1 MTNVRV
7 SAFGLLTPKARVLKM
22 QLFSADI
29 IIIAAYL
36 LLTVIIGILGS
47 RRASGGLDEFFLA
60 GRRVNWFFAGTS
72 MVATTF
78 AADTPLWVTGTVAK
92 YGIAG
97 NWLWWN
103 MAIGHLM
110 AAVIFAPLWRR
121 SRVITDA
128 ELIELRYGQNHRPA
142 TILRSVKA
150 FYFSL
155 VFNIITMG
163 WVILAMKKI
172 ITAVLGSNE
181 KLSTIILIALV
192 IFAMIYSILGG
203 LVSVI
208 ATDLVQFLLGLLGSL
223 IMAFYALKA
232 VGGLTNLEPA
242 LRASYANSAEILS
255 FFPVADNS
263 WMPISALFIYL
274 GVQWWCQKGSDGGG
288 YFVQRMGASRD
299 GAAASKAT
307 FWFSI
312 AHYAIRPWPWIIVA
326 LAALIIFPINDF
338 PGLDREAAYPMLIMS
353 LLPSGLKGLVICSL
367 LAAFMSTIDTHL
379 NWGTSYL
386 VRDIYQRFF
395 RPEASNRE
403 LVRISRLALL
413 FMTILAVLL
422 ALSMESIQSGWEIF
436 FQLGAGWGA
445 AMILRW
451 LWWRTNAE
459 SELAAMIIATL
470 TTIFFFAAD
479 KLVFLVL
486 PFHYKLFITAV
497 LATCASIIAIY
508 IWPVKADAPHLQ
520 TFYQMVNPPGFWQNV
535 ANKLKEKPKWE
546 SPSLAKLAALTACG
560 TAAIYGL
567 LFGLGKLLFGEYLL
581 GGLLLIAALPLTAI
595 TWHGLNKYYGREK
608 QASKSH

>member
-1 MTNVRV
+1 MH
-7 SAFGLLTPKARVLKM
+7 LLPI
-22 QLFSADI
+22 DI

-36 LLTVIIGILGS
+36 FLTIIIGFLGS
-47 RRASGGLDEFFLA
+47 RHASKGIDEFFLA

-78 AADTPLWVTGTVAK
+78 AADTPLWVTGAVAK
-92 YGIAG
+92 NGIAG

-103 MAIGHLM
+103 LAIGHIM

-128 ELIELRYGQNHRPA
+128 ELIELRYGPKHRPA
-142 TILRSVKA
+142 TVLRSVKA

-172 ITAVLGSNE
+172 IMAICGADETMAAIVLI
-181 KLSTIILIALV
+181 TLV
-192 IFAMIYSILGG
+192 LFAMLYSIMGG

-232 VGGLTNLEPA
+232 VGGLNNLAPA
-242 LRASYANSAEILS
+242 LKTHYANSAEILS
-255 FFPVADNS
+255 FFPTSDSS
-263 WMPISALFIYL
+263 WMPLSALFIYL
-274 GVQWWCQKGSDGGG
+274 GIQWWCQKGSDGGG

-312 AHYAIRPWPWIIVA
+312 AHYAIRPWPWILVA
-326 LAALIIFPINDF
+326 LCALIIFPIADF
-338 PGLDREAAYPMLIMS
+338 PDLDREATYPMLIMT
-353 LLPSGLKGLVICSL
+353 LLPAGFKGLVICSL

-395 RPEASNRE
+395 RPKASDKE
-403 LVRISRLALL
+403 LVRVSRLALL
-413 FMTILAVLL
+413 IMTILAVIL

-445 AMILRW
+445 AMIMRW
-451 LWWRTNAE
+451 LFWRTNAE
-459 SELAAMIIATL
+459 SELAAMIVATI
-470 TTIFFFAAD
+470 TTIFFYIAD
-479 KLVFLVL
+479 KLAFLIL
-486 PFHYKLFITAV
+486 PFHYKLFITAM
-497 LATCASIIAIY
+497 LSTIASVAAIY
-508 IWPVKADAPHLQ
+508 IWKVKADAPHLVN
-520 TFYQMVNPPGFWQNV
+520 FYRLVNPPGFWQPIAAKV
-535 ANKLKEKPKWE
+535 TEKQPKA
-546 SPSLAKLAALTACG
+546 PSLGLLLLLTIAG
-560 TAAIYGL
+560 AAAIYAL
-567 LFGLGKLLFGEYLL
+567 LFGVGKLLFGEYILGSILL
-581 GGLLLIAALPLTAI
+581 VVGLILVAI
-595 TWHGLNKYYGREK
+595 TWHELNKNYRQVEPNSGEIK
-608 QASKSH
+608 